1 LRGGHLNLGKWRR
14 DESNPAGTSVAQI
27 EATYA
32 HLFGEHLQGGVGG
45 VRRRAEVTERTSA
58 RLETEASES
67 LAA

>member
-32 HLFGEHLQGGVGG
+32 HLFGEHLE
-45 VRRRAEVTERTSA
+45 RSRAALEAFDAAPRLQSA
-58 RLETEASES
+58 PPHG
-67 LAA
+67 